1 MKRHQKP
8 SAFEKIRAGLED
20 AIAYRRGKRLLTVR
34 EVQLAPPA
42 AMRSKD
48 IIALRTQLGVSQG
61 AFARLL
67 NVSPRTVQAWESS
80 LRTPSDAALKLLHI
94 ARRHPE
100 VLLEGVHSAA

>member
-1 MKRHQKP
+1 MKRHRKP

-20 AIAYRRGKRLLTVR
+20 AVAHHRGQRLLTVR

-48 IIALRTQLGVSQG
+48 IIALRARLGVSQG

-94 ARRHPE
+94 AGRHPE
-100 VLLEGVHSAA
+100 VLLEGISPAA